1 MLDIPTAGRTRGA
14 EESLNDIAYRVIA
27 DPLIMHGH
35 RHGNCLS
42 LLEWSCEVSKVGCE
56 PIVQTVFRRLG

>member
-1 MLDIPTAGRTRGA
+1 MLDIPMVGRTRGP
-14 EESLNDIAYRVIA
+14 EESLIDIAYRVIA

-35 RHGNCLS
+35 GNFFSCPR
-42 LLEWSCEVSKVGCE
+42 WSYEVSKVGCE